1 METSFGGSSELLHD
15 SVIPLLGLCPREMK
29 IGVQKKKKKNKNLRT
44 FIAAVF
50 LMVKQRKQY
59 KSPTTDK

>member
-29 IGVQKKKKKNKNLRT
+29 IGVQKKKKTKNLRT

>member
-15 SVIPLLGLCPREMK
+15 SVIPLLGLCPREMN
-29 IGVQKKKKKNKNLRT
+29 IGVQKKKKKQNLRT